1 MKSQEQLFA
10 EKECFI
16 ELKIIY
22 FWYKVFFNI
31 MLCSTL
37 LSTKSSLNLFFFQEL
52 VIAPGPFFARA
63 VPLVQ
68 CTREIYD
75 CNQILVEYPM
85 QSGEA
90 KIQRAALFVNVK
102 ACGYPPS
109 VQCSKWVDQYGR
121 INSTIPCHYS
131 KTNTSMAITQV
142 DARRSMRDLLLG
154 TLVPII
160 ALAVSGV
167 ALCTMHTKCIKAR
180 NKQRKKR

>member
-1 MKSQEQLFA
+1 
-10 EKECFI
+10 
-16 ELKIIY
+16 
-22 FWYKVFFNI
+22 
-31 MLCSTL
+31 
-37 LSTKSSLNLFFFQEL
+37 
-52 VIAPGPFFARA
+52 
-63 VPLVQ
+63 
-68 CTREIYD
+68 
-75 CNQILVEYPM
+75 M
-85 QSGEA
+85 QSGAA

-109 VQCSKWVDQYGR
+109 VQCSKWVDQYGK